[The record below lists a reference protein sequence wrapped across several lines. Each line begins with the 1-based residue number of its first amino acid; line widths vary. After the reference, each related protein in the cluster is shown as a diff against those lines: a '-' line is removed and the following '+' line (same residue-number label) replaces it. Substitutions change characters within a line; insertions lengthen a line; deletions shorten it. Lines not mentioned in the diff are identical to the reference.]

1 MAAKDKKRYEI
12 DLAAYKE
19 GNYIPPQ
26 NNDKKVTAIKEK
38 PAEPDTSQN
47 DEKTKKKK
55 DKKRPRSPSP
65 SLVTSSTKESVRF
78 TKIYF

>member
-1 MAAKDKKRYEI
+1 M
-12 DLAAYKE
+12 AAYKE

-78 TKIYF
+78 TC